1 MRTLSLLLM
10 FLMFLPFIA
19 YGGVDLLPEK
29 TASVSSDIPIAAESA
44 DQAPPWGV
52 IVVLLMIGGFF
63 FMFLEIAIIP
73 GFGMTGI
80 IGISML
86 LGGIITAYMKMSTMM
101 AVLATFAGIFG
112 VGGLM
117 LWFFLVFPKTS
128 MGRQFVLETDSSA
141 AEGFVAVEDMQ
152 KYEGRQGVTLTM
164 LRPSGI
170 ARIDGERLDVI
181 TDGEFVEKGVTIKVV
196 KTGAGRIIVAPVE
209 NLD

>member
-1 MRTLSLLLM
+1 MRFVLLLLV
-10 FLMFLPFIA
+10 FLIFIPFVA
-19 YGGVDLLPEK
+19 DAGVDLLPEK
-29 TASVSSDIPIAAESA
+29 TSSAVSETPGSSEPSDQP
-44 DQAPPWGV
+44 PPWGV

-80 IGISML
+80 IGITLL
-86 LGGIITAYMKMSTMM
+86 LGGIITAYLKMSTIM
-101 AVLATFAGIFG
+101 AVMATFAGIFG

-117 LWFFLVFPKTS
+117 LWFFLVFPKTA

-152 KYEGRQGVTLTM
+152 KYEGKQGVTLTI

-181 TDGEFVEKGVTIKVV
+181 TDGEFVEKGVEIKVV

-209 NLD
+209 NVD